1 MSTLRFQR
9 ARCTGFP
16 SPFRRKWLKH
26 DSLLVARYRTKRP
39 DTARDNG
46 TAIDRPC
53 LLFDQSLV
61 IDQALAFKRSLRCY
75 YERTMILEIIIKKTM
90 RARATIHYMNFKSVY
105 IFTYICFAEYSQ
117 GCRLGF
123 LLFFSHFPRPLFY
136 FFFSFLYIR
145 SFLYN
150 FYYRQCFFSLLFLFY
165 RLASTPATFTIY
177 IYLKHQLVSKGA

>member
-75 YERTMILEIIIKKTM
+75 YERTMILEIIIKTM

-136 FFFSFLYIR
+136 YFFVSFYTYDR
-145 SFLYN
+145 
-150 FYYRQCFFSLLFLFY
+150 FYTTFIIDSVSFLFY
-165 RLASTPATFTIY
+165 FSFIDSRQCQQRLLFIF
-177 IYLKHQLVSKGA
+177 I